1 MRYIENRLK
10 LTRTRGKRLSCP
22 EGKSLT
28 RGYQN
33 GCNFGRGLCKKWGF
47 EDLEFLGTY
56 HQYEKFMTENDYKI
70 ARNWPNACDPEWQ
83 IAGGI
88 CKSRKIHQVK

>member
-1 MRYIENRLK
+1 
-10 LTRTRGKRLSCP
+10 
-22 EGKSLT
+22 
-28 RGYQN
+28 
-33 GCNFGRGLCKKWGF
+33 
-47 EDLEFLGTY
+47 
-56 HQYEKFMTENDYKI
+56 MTENDYKI